1 MSVTFKEE
9 SDPIPFLV
17 LEPSKREYRELSRYD
32 IPELIILSPSASTK
46 FPMRLNPF
54 EFPKGLTLS
63 EHISKLCQVFEGAFP
78 IDPPAPFILD
88 KAIEGI
94 YRAHGWNT
102 NDINTGE
109 KEYPTMS
116 ELYDRFVQESAKET
130 TYDSEIQGNIQICS
144 NARIVILAV
153 SYVGK

>member
-1 MSVTFKEE
+1 
-9 SDPIPFLV
+9 
-17 LEPSKREYRELSRYD
+17 
-32 IPELIILSPSASTK
+32 
-46 FPMRLNPF
+46 MRLNPF

-78 IDPPAPFILD
+78 IAPPAPFILD

-116 ELYDRFVQESAKET
+116 ELYDRFQKELSQT
-130 TYDSEIQGNIQICS
+130 TYDSEIQGNIQS
-144 NARIVILAV
+144 VLEMRIGSLLRREMKDIFDVKHSTFSPEEWLKHPVIVELESLGEGPANFV
-153 SYVGK
+153 TLLLCTLIRET